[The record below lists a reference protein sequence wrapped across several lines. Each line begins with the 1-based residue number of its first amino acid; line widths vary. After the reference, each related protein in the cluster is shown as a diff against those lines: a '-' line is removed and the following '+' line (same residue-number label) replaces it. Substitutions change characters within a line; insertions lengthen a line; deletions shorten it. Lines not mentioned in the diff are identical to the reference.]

1 MDSASTQLSAK
12 WALKVVG
19 DSDSFTKDITIRDNR
34 FHKMGRG
41 ISLDYVYGDIRIQ
54 DNEFAQLWS
63 PVGATQD
70 ACIYIINLNGSV
82 TADQA
87 NVRVEG
93 NGSDDCFGRFL
104 SFEATDTDNTI
115 NFTILNNRWETETA
129 ASVYDGVGVLSLD
142 GIYGGSDRINDVTM
156 AFNRWSG
163 LPSDPAL
170 FTYVYLV
177 GVAGRMKV
185 ESVYDFGAVGDGTT
199 DDTLPI
205 STAFT
210 ALDV

>member
-1 MDSASTQLSAK
+1 VGWRTTHDPSIASFTQTGADAEELIFRGNVFETVDSVSTQLSAK

-63 PVGATQD
+63 PVGVTQD
-70 ACIYIINLNGSV
+70 ACIYISNLNGSV

-129 ASVYDGVGVLSLD
+129 ASVYDEVGVLSLD
-142 GIYGGSDRINDVTM
+142 GIYGG
-156 AFNRWSG
+156 
-163 LPSDPAL
+163 
-170 FTYVYLV
+170 
-177 GVAGRMKV
+177 
-185 ESVYDFGAVGDGTT
+185 
-199 DDTLPI
+199 
-205 STAFT
+205 
-210 ALDV
+210 